1 MVPVTFGFIGSV
13 ARGKARL
20 ESDLDI
26 LVEIKPGR
34 SSVRITKLGEG
45 SLQPP
50 DLLSHR
56 SSSRIAIS
64 SPESQ
69 EDYEEGES

>member
-34 SSVRITKLGEG
+34 S
-45 SLQPP
+45 
-50 DLLSHR
+50 LSQDHGAR
-56 SSSRIAIS
+56 RGLFAST
-64 SPESQ
+64 
-69 EDYEEGES
+69 